1 MTVLSALFPVVGRDD
16 LRLAQ
21 DFFLELS
28 RCSNRGGPLIDWEMF
43 CLEREERKVVVM
55 ELMSRWARA
64 TIPRFSV
71 IVFQLYGSCRRPPF
85 IEVSGSRRQ
94 AMS

>member
-1 MTVLSALFPVVGRDD
+1 MTALSALFPVVGRDD

-43 CLEREERKVVVM
+43 CLKREECKVVVM

-64 TIPRFSV
+64 TIAGLSV
-71 IVFQLYGSCRRPPF
+71 IVFQLYGSCRR
-85 IEVSGSRRQ
+85 
-94 AMS
+94 

>member
-1 MTVLSALFPVVGRDD
+1 MTALSALFPMVGRDD
-16 LRLAQ
+16 LRFAQ
-21 DFFLELS
+21 DFFPELS

-43 CLEREERKVVVM
+43 CLKREECKVVVM

-64 TIPRFSV
+64 AIAGFPV
-71 IVFQLYGSCRRPPF
+71 IVLQLYGSCRRQPF

-94 AMS
+94 TMS